1 MHTSFRSSFLKHGV
15 LTLVLAATAGAASA
29 HRPWMLPTSTIVE
42 TKEAWVTIDGAVSEG
57 LFDVD
62 HMPLRMDG
70 VTVTGPDGSTAPAPA
85 AVMGKMRSSI
95 DLPLPKEGT
104 YRIALVSNN
113 VMGSYKLG
121 NEVKRFRSSEA
132 DFAKQVP
139 AGATEVRKTITN
151 QRIETFVTAHKTN
164 DAALKPT
171 NSGLEMVP
179 LTHPNDLRANETVRV
194 RFLLDGK
201 PVPNLPFSLV
211 PGGVRYRG
219 VAGEIRLSTDA
230 KGEASFKLPA
240 ANMYWMNAAYPPNPG
255 KGPGPDNGPAE
266 SKRYAYTATL
276 EALPE

>member
-1 MHTSFRSSFLKHGV
+1 MHTSFIKHGV
-15 LTLVLAATAGAASA
+15 LALILAATAGAASA

-42 TKEAWVTIDGAVSEG
+42 TRDAWVTIDGAVSEG

-70 VTVTGPDGSTAPAPA
+70 VTVTAPDGSTSPAPA

-121 NEVKRFRSSEA
+121 GEVKRFRGSEA

-139 AGATEVRKTITN
+139 SGATEVRKTLTH
-151 QRIETFVTAHKTN
+151 QRIETFVTAHKTS
-164 DAALKPT
+164 DGALKPV
-171 NSGLEMVP
+171 NAGLEMVP
-179 LTHPNDLRANETVRV
+179 LTHPNDLRANETMRV

-219 VAGEIRLSTDA
+219 VAGEIRITTDA

-255 KGPGPDNGPAE
+255 KGAADNGPAE
-266 SKRYAYTATL
+266 SRRYAYTATL